1 MSFLN
6 IMAVVMMAAVII
18 LILTK
23 KLPMNFTLFLVPV
36 AVALIL
42 GFKPAE
48 IGTMVV
54 EQFNTTMR
62 ASGYMLIFGLL
73 YFSMLTETGMFD
85 TIVGGITRLIGS
97 RMNVIVIMVLTT
109 VIAAVGMLTA
119 NISTCYLVTF
129 PIMMPLYKK
138 YRFNRVHAFILT
150 QTALAAMCFIPWGI
164 GIAMSAMMA
173 GCDTVELAS
182 ASIPWAL
189 CFIPVIIA
197 QWIYFAYKHK
207 KEMGTLGLPALQ
219 ESESGIEAQTQ
230 EKVNTRPKLFWVN
243 LLLFAAAIV
252 ALAVF
257 KIPAYFVFIIASCV
271 TALIDYPKNFADMW
285 NKTGTMIF
293 NIILMLLAI
302 SVYIAIFSQT
312 GMVES
317 FAELVV
323 SIFPGSTA
331 KYAFIVLLAV
341 SVPVIRF
348 VPYQLY
354 NAMYPLLIFI
364 GAQFGY
370 TPIEVIAPYV
380 CNLALAT
387 GVTPVNTSIYV
398 AGPLLETEVDSI
410 VKKGVPIMTITNI
423 LVMLLAVAVGI
434 LKI

>member
-6 IMAVVMMAAVII
+6 IMAIFMMAAVII
-18 LILTK
+18 LILSK
-23 KLPMNFTLFLVPV
+23 KIPMNFTLFLVPV
-36 AVALIL
+36 LTALIL

-54 EQFNTTMR
+54 EQFNTTMK

-85 TIVGGITRLIGS
+85 TIVGGITGMIGS

-138 YRFNRVHAFILT
+138 YRFNRVHAFIVT

-197 QWIYFAYKHK
+197 QWIYFAYLHK
-207 KEMGTLGLPALQ
+207 KEVGTLGLSAVPENDAVTETKRQ
-219 ESESGIEAQTQ
+219 ENSNA
-230 EKVNTRPKLFWVN
+230 RPKLFLIN
-243 LLLFAAAIV
+243 LILFAAAIA
-252 ALAVF
+252 ALAIF
-257 KIPAYFVFIIASCV
+257 KIPAYFVFILASCI
-271 TALIDYPKNFADMW
+271 TALINYPKNFAEMW

-302 SVYIAIFSQT
+302 SVYIAVFAQT

-323 SIFPGSTA
+323 SIFPGGTA
-331 KYAFIVLLAV
+331 KYAFIVLLAL
-341 SVPVIRF
+341 SVPIIRF

-364 GAQFGY
+364 GTQFGY

-410 VKKGVPIMTITNI
+410 VKKGVPIMTVTNI
-423 LVMLLAVAVGI
+423 LVMMLAMAVGI
-434 LKI
+434 LRL